1 MVKDTDHRKR
11 LIIELIKI
19 KVKTGQPLDKI
30 LTKLTRDRYK
40 HWNWSQVIQD
50 IEHFYY
56 KACEP
61 ETDEER
67 AQAEQIAAD
76 RLNELKQNY

>member
-40 HWNWSQVIQD
+40 HWNWVQVLED
-50 IEHFYY
+50 IERYY
-56 KACEP
+56 
-61 ETDEER
+61 
-67 AQAEQIAAD
+67 Q
-76 RLNELKQNY
+76 ELGATQEDIENVLKEIEQNY

>member
-1 MVKDTDHRKR
+1 MVRDTDHRKR

-40 HWNWSQVIQD
+40 HWNWVQLLED
-50 IEHFYY
+50 IERYY
-56 KACEP
+56 
-61 ETDEER
+61 
-67 AQAEQIAAD
+67 Q
-76 RLNELKQNY
+76 ELGATQEDIENVLKEIEQNY

>member
-1 MVKDTDHRKR
+1 MIQDTDHRKR

-40 HWNWSQVIQD
+40 HWNWQQLLQDVEKYYITLGATPED
-50 IEHFYY
+50 IEN
-56 KACEP
+56 
-61 ETDEER
+61 
-67 AQAEQIAAD
+67 
-76 RLNELKQNY
+76 RLKEIEQNY

>member
-1 MVKDTDHRKR
+1 MIQDTDHRKR

-40 HWNWSQVIQD
+40 HWNWTQVLEDVERYYQELGATQED
-50 IEHFYY
+50 IE
-56 KACEP
+56 
-61 ETDEER
+61 
-67 AQAEQIAAD
+67 
-76 RLNELKQNY
+76 NVLKEIEQNY

>member
-1 MVKDTDHRKR
+1 MVIDTDHRKR

-40 HWNWSQVIQD
+40 HWNWVQLLEDVQRYYQELGATPED
-50 IEHFYY
+50 IEN
-56 KACEP
+56 K
-61 ETDEER
+61 
-67 AQAEQIAAD
+67 
-76 RLNELKQNY
+76 LKEIEQNY

>member
-1 MVKDTDHRKR
+1 MIQDTDHRKR

-40 HWNWSQVIQD
+40 HWNWTQLLEDVQRYYQELGATPED
-50 IEHFYY
+50 IEN
-56 KACEP
+56 
-61 ETDEER
+61 
-67 AQAEQIAAD
+67 
-76 RLNELKQNY
+76 RLKEIEQNY

>member
-40 HWNWSQVIQD
+40 HWNWHQVLIDIGRYYEELGATPED
-50 IEHFYY
+50 IE
-56 KACEP
+56 
-61 ETDEER
+61 
-67 AQAEQIAAD
+67 
-76 RLNELKQNY
+76 NVLKEIEQNY

>member
-40 HWNWSQVIQD
+40 HWNWTQVLKDVERYYQELGATQED
-50 IEHFYY
+50 IE
-56 KACEP
+56 
-61 ETDEER
+61 
-67 AQAEQIAAD
+67 
-76 RLNELKQNY
+76 NVLKEIEQNY

>member
-1 MVKDTDHRKR
+1 MIQDTDHRKR

-40 HWNWSQVIQD
+40 HWNWSQLLEDVERYYQSLGATPED
-50 IEHFYY
+50 I
-56 KACEP
+56 KN
-61 ETDEER
+61 
-67 AQAEQIAAD
+67 
-76 RLNELKQNY
+76 RLNELKQDY

>member
-40 HWNWSQVIQD
+40 HWNWVQLLED
-50 IEHFYY
+50 IERYY
-56 KACEP
+56 TTLGASQEDI
-61 ETDEER
+61 E
-67 AQAEQIAAD
+67 
-76 RLNELKQNY
+76 NVLKEIEQNY

>member
-40 HWNWSQVIQD
+40 HWNWSQLLEDVERYYKSLGATPED
-50 IEHFYY
+50 IEN
-56 KACEP
+56 
-61 ETDEER
+61 
-67 AQAEQIAAD
+67 
-76 RLNELKQNY
+76 RLKEIEQNY

>member
-1 MVKDTDHRKR
+1 MVRDTDHRKR

-40 HWNWSQVIQD
+40 HWNWSQLLEDVQRYYQELGATPED
-50 IEHFYY
+50 IEN
-56 KACEP
+56 K
-61 ETDEER
+61 
-67 AQAEQIAAD
+67 
-76 RLNELKQNY
+76 LKEIEQNY

>member
-1 MVKDTDHRKR
+1 MIQDTDHRKR

-40 HWNWSQVIQD
+40 HWNWSQLLEDVQRYYQELGATPED
-50 IEHFYY
+50 IEN
-56 KACEP
+56 
-61 ETDEER
+61 
-67 AQAEQIAAD
+67 
-76 RLNELKQNY
+76 RLKEIEQNY

>member
-40 HWNWSQVIQD
+40 HWNWQQLLED
-50 IEHFYY
+50 IERYY
-56 KACEP
+56 
-61 ETDEER
+61 
-67 AQAEQIAAD
+67 Q
-76 RLNELKQNY
+76 ELGATQEDIENVLKEIEQNY

>member
-1 MVKDTDHRKR
+1 MIQDTDHRKR

-40 HWNWSQVIQD
+40 HWNWSQLLEDLETYYQELGATPED
-50 IEHFYY
+50 IEN
-56 KACEP
+56 
-61 ETDEER
+61 
-67 AQAEQIAAD
+67 
-76 RLNELKQNY
+76 RLKEIEQNY

>member
-1 MVKDTDHRKR
+1 MIQDTDHRKR

-40 HWNWSQVIQD
+40 HWNWLQLLEDVQRYYESLGATPED
-50 IEHFYY
+50 IEN
-56 KACEP
+56 
-61 ETDEER
+61 
-67 AQAEQIAAD
+67 
-76 RLNELKQNY
+76 RLKEIEQNY

>member
-1 MVKDTDHRKR
+1 MVRDTDHRKR

-40 HWNWSQVIQD
+40 HWNWVQLLED
-50 IEHFYY
+50 IERYY
-56 KACEP
+56 K
-61 ETDEER
+61 
-67 AQAEQIAAD
+67 
-76 RLNELKQNY
+76 ELGATQEDIENVLKEIEQNY

>member
-1 MVKDTDHRKR
+1 MIQDTDHRKH

-40 HWNWSQVIQD
+40 HWNWSQLLEDLETYYQELGATPED
-50 IEHFYY
+50 IEN
-56 KACEP
+56 
-61 ETDEER
+61 
-67 AQAEQIAAD
+67 
-76 RLNELKQNY
+76 RLKEIEQNY